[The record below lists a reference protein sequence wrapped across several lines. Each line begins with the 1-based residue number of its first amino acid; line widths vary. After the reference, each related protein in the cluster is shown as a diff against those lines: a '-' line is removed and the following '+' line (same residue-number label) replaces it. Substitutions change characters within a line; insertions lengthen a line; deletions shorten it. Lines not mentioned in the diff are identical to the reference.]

1 VAPAPAGVGNTGASG
16 ARRRLPTAG
25 ARRPA
30 LLRAPLERIE
40 ADPARRRGRASPWP
54 RLSVV
59 CQEQMGQK
67 GAAQQP
73 AGSKDDGDAAY
84 HSSLGGQSHPPVLL
98 KGTAS
103 NSKFQLEMG
112 PYDLIPPP
120 AEESVAAMLEGRPVF
135 KQRTGSSVLY
145 FIDGCWVVG
154 SNVGSFEG
162 VSFFAQDAA
171 AMSPC
176 DVACQWYEL
185 AGEEGALCNP
195 SVYVEPLPSGELAQM
210 LQLAAEQSTSITTV
224 RKNYIPPQ
232 RRAQEFLPA
241 DVNVEE
247 LTDDMQL
254 LLDLLTSS
262 SAATFNDAAWLRV
275 NEAYKRVLNELCC

>member
-1 VAPAPAGVGNTGASG
+1 MPFPLAPFTLLLLSVLDHAGGASAGVRHAASFGPRLAATAFAAPAPGCAPAQPAGNAGA
-16 ARRRLPTAG
+16 AYRRLPA
-25 ARRPA
+25 AICRRPA
-30 LLRAPLERIE
+30 SLRAPLARIH
-40 ADPARRRGRASPWP
+40 ADLLSRPSRAPRWP

-59 CQEQMGQK
+59 CQQQAGQEENVELL
-67 GAAQQP
+67 AASP
-73 AGSKDDGDAAY
+73 DDGDASY

-120 AEESVAAMLEGRPVF
+120 ADSVPATLEGRPVF

-154 SNVGSFEG
+154 SSIGSFEG

-176 DVACQWYEL
+176 DVACEWYEL
-185 AGEEGALCNP
+185 AGDEGALCNP
-195 SVYVEPLPSGELAQM
+195 SVYVQPLSSSELAQM
-210 LQLAAEQSTSITTV
+210 LQLAAEQSTSISTI
-224 RKNYIPPQ
+224 RKTYIPPQ
-232 RRAQEFLPA
+232 R
-241 DVNVEE
+241 
-247 LTDDMQL
+247 
-254 LLDLLTSS
+254 
-262 SAATFNDAAWLRV
+262 SA
-275 NEAYKRVLNELCC
+275 